1 MTRRLRLWTFL
12 ALLLAAA
19 VARPVAQAF
28 MPAESD
34 QQKPAPEQQP
44 PVFRTEANFVR
55 IDAYP
60 TKDGRA
66 VAGLTADDFEVFEDN
81 VLQKIQSFEHVV
93 ITGGTPPDAR
103 IEPGSVREGE
113 RMAGNPRNRVFV
125 VFLDIP
131 HVQVSSSHA
140 IKEPLIKLLGRLMGP
155 DDLVAVMTPSM
166 TPTEMT
172 FGRKTEIIERGLR
185 DNWAWGERGRLTRAM
200 DERERDYDI
209 CYPSPTSI
217 ESALARQM
225 KDRRRERMVLDALH
239 DMVRYLGGIRE
250 ERKAILTITE
260 GWRLYGP
267 DQALMAPRDRHDTP
281 GADPIGV
288 GPDGRL
294 RRNPASTRTDNSASK
309 YECDT
314 DRMTLAMMDNERY
327 FRDLLD
333 VANRANATFY
343 PVDPRGLAVFDDDIT
358 ANTPPNV
365 SQTSLRNK
373 HIVLRTL
380 AENTDGIAIL
390 DDNNLDRGLKRVSDD
405 LSSYYL
411 LGYYSTNTKLDGRF
425 RSLKVRVKKPGID
438 VRARRGYLAA
448 TAAEVNAARS
458 AAPAPAVEGAD
469 EVASAIADLMRIR
482 PDASLVLHAVAA
494 GETAVWVAGEIPA
507 GKESASGGTATID
520 VIGSKSGTTT
530 GKAELKPGERAF
542 LVRIPLGAPAP
553 QAEVRGR
560 FVRPDSPIPLSFTT
574 RITAVPRPLLFR
586 RGASTGNRLVPAA
599 NFQFSRTERLRLEL
613 PLGAAAKPGAGRVLG
628 RTGQPLQV
636 PVTISERTDAETG
649 QRWLVADVTLA
660 ALGMGDYAIEIE
672 TDGTKVLTGV
682 RVAR

>member
-1 MTRRLRLWTFL
+1 MKRRLWMFAALFL
-12 ALLLAAA
+12 AA
-19 VARPVAQAF
+19 VVVRPAAQAG
-28 MPAESD
+28 SG
-34 QQKPAPEQQP
+34 QQKPAAPEQQP

-60 TKDGRA
+60 TKDGRP
-66 VAGLTADDFEVFEDN
+66 VDGLTADDFEVFEDN
-81 VLQKIQSFEHVV
+81 VPQKIQSFEHVR
-93 ITGGTPPDAR
+93 IAGGTPPDAR
-103 IEPGSVREGE
+103 MEPGSVREGE
-113 RMAGNPRNRVFV
+113 RMAGNPRARVFV
-125 VFLDIP
+125 VFLDVP
-131 HVQVSSSHA
+131 HVQVSGSHA
-140 IKEPLIKLLGRLMGP
+140 IKEPLIKLLGRLMGA
-155 DDLVAVMTPSM
+155 DDLVAVMTPAM
-166 TPTEMT
+166 APTDMT

-185 DNWAWGERGRLTRAM
+185 DNWAWGQRGRLTRDM
-200 DERERDYDI
+200 DERERDYDL
-209 CYPSPTSI
+209 CYPDPASM
-217 ESALARQM
+217 ESELARQM
-225 KDRRRERMVLDALH
+225 KNRRRERMVLDALH

-250 ERKAILTITE
+250 ERKAIITVTE

-267 DQALMAPRDRHDTP
+267 EPSLMAPRGKDDVP

-294 RRNPASTRTDNSASK
+294 RRNPANTRTDNTASK

-327 FRDLLD
+327 FRELLD

-358 ANTPPNV
+358 ANTLPSV

-373 HIVLRTL
+373 HLVLRTL

-390 DDNNLDRGLKRVSDD
+390 DDNNLDRGLRRVSDD

-448 TAAEVNAARS
+448 TAAEVHAAR
-458 AAPAPAVEGAD
+458 AATPAPAAEGAD
-469 EVASAIADLMRIR
+469 AVASAIADLMRVR

-494 GETAVWVAGEIPA
+494 GPTAVWVAGEIPA

-520 VIGSKSGTTT
+520 VIGTGPAATTT

-542 LVRIPLGAPAP
+542 LIRIPLAAPAP

-560 FVRPDSPIPLSFTT
+560 FVRPDSPLPLSFTT
-574 RITAVPRPLLFR
+574 RVTAVPRPLLFR
-586 RGASTGNRLVPAA
+586 RGSSTGNRLVPAA
-599 NFQFSRTERLRLEL
+599 NFQFSRTERVRLEL
-613 PLGAAAKPGAGRVLG
+613 PLDATVKPGAGRVLD
-628 RTGQPLQV
+628 RTGQALQV

-649 QRWLVADVTLA
+649 QRWLVADVALA
-660 ALGMGDYAIEIE
+660 ALGMGDYAVEIAAG
-672 TDGTKVLTGV
+672 DTKVLTGV